1 MMDIL
6 IEALAAIA
14 GVTAVGLVAVGLAV
28 LVLYVPMRL
37 AGLYG

>member
-1 MMDIL
+1 MSVV

-14 GVTAVGLVAVGLAV
+14 GITAIGIVSVGLAV
-28 LVLYVPMRL
+28 IVLYVPMRL